1 MSTEI
6 KNILDNVDQEVQEVL
21 DQKHKCE
28 GLYAEIMINKKK
40 LEAMADVY
48 NKELAKYKKMIA
60 QWKED
65 LVKISIQG
73 CFGGPFLYLYSSLHH
88 FF

>member
-6 KNILDNVDQEVQEVL
+6 KNILDNVDQEVQDVL

-40 LEAMADVY
+40 LESLAEVY
-48 NKELAKYKKMIA
+48 NKELAKYKKMIVSQA
-60 QWKED
+60 HDREFI
-65 LVKISIQG
+65 LRRG
-73 CFGGPFLYLYSSLHH
+73 C
-88 FF
+88 

>member
-6 KNILDNVDQEVQEVL
+6 KNILDNVDQEVQDVL

-40 LEAMADVY
+40 LESLAEIY
-48 NKELAKYKKMIA
+48 NKELTKYKKMIA
-60 QWKED
+60 Q
-65 LVKISIQG
+65 
-73 CFGGPFLYLYSSLHH
+73 
-88 FF
+88 

>member
-6 KNILDNVDQEVQEVL
+6 KNILDNVDKEVQEVL

-40 LEAMADVY
+40 LEALADVY

-60 QWKED
+60 Q
-65 LVKISIQG
+65 
-73 CFGGPFLYLYSSLHH
+73 
-88 FF
+88 

>member
-6 KNILDNVDQEVQEVL
+6 KNILDNVDQEVQDVL

-60 QWKED
+60 QWKEG
-65 LVKISIQG
+65 S
-73 CFGGPFLYLYSSLHH
+73 
-88 FF
+88 

>member
-1 MSTEI
+1 MSTVTEI
-6 KNILDNVDQEVQEVL
+6 LNNIDAEVKEVL

-60 QWKED
+60 Q
-65 LVKISIQG
+65 
-73 CFGGPFLYLYSSLHH
+73 
-88 FF
+88 